1 MGSTIVHYT
10 NENGKEVAVLQEV
23 YDYYQNA
30 MEKLKEKEKRKHEE
44 REKKGNKL
52 IRMMNQLS
60 FESPCINNC
69 KLNEI
74 TNICEGCGRTI
85 KEIMQW
91 TFMTN
96 EERKEI
102 MKRVGG
108 RSL

>member
-1 MGSTIVHYT
+1 
-10 NENGKEVAVLQEV
+10 
-23 YDYYQNA
+23 
-30 MEKLKEKEKRKHEE
+30 
-44 REKKGNKL
+44 
-52 IRMMNQLS
+52 MNQLS

-85 KEIMQW
+85 KEIMHW

-108 RSL
+108 PSL